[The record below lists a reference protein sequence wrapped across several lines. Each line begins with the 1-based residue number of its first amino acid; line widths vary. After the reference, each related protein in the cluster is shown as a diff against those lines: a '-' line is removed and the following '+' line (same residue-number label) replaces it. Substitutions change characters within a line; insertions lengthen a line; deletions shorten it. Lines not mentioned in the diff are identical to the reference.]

1 MLNIA
6 SHIQNDDKVT
16 REQRNLIGM
25 SYSVR
30 NYTLCVEKSYVS
42 AAISSQYN
50 SEKHGNKKIQHTT
63 LINGV

>member
-1 MLNIA
+1 MLNIT
-6 SHIQNDDKVT
+6 SHIQSEDRVT

-30 NYTLCVEKSYVS
+30 NYTLRVKKPYVS

-50 SEKHGNKKIQHTT
+50 TEKHGNKRIQHTT